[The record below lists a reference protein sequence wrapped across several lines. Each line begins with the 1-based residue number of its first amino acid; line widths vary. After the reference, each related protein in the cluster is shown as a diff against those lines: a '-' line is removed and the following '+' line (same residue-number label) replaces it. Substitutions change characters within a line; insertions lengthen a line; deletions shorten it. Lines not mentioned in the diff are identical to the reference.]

1 MVKVVVRE
9 KRRKQKPDREPEPE
23 AERATTGTAEV
34 ERDEAA
40 PAAAESPTIVRRK
53 VSRVP
58 VAGPTGTEAT
68 TSASGGEAAVPPTD
82 ARATAGDEAPAEGSD
97 QFDAL
102 GTQIAAVLRQA
113 QETSERV
120 RTEAAEQALATASQ
134 AEADARR
141 IVEAA
146 ETEAREK
153 LAQAEAQIEQQWTA
167 AAQQLE
173 EATQALEVAREQDR
187 ALRQDAA
194 DHLANALAARDAGT
208 EILEGATRQLERA
221 EVAARDLEAHAEA
234 ARQEAAQIAADLHAL
249 AEHFGQGSGVI
260 DLRADA
266 VPPGPADDAAE
277 TTAAKRDPSAP
288 PSGAA

>member
-1 MVKVVVRE
+1 MVKVDVRE
-9 KRRKQKPDREPEPE
+9 KRRKQKTDPTPDPD
-23 AERATTGTAEV
+23 AQSAV
-34 ERDEAA
+34 E
-40 PAAAESPTIVRRK
+40 ESPTVVRRK
-53 VSRVP
+53 VTRATVGDQSETQ
-58 VAGPTGTEAT
+58 ADEAT
-68 TSASGGEAAVPPTD
+68 TADDASATTGGTGAPEVAAS
-82 ARATAGDEAPAEGSD
+82 EGGAD

-102 GTQIAAVLRQA
+102 GIEIAAVLRQA
-113 QETSERV
+113 QETSDRV
-120 RTEAAEQALATASQ
+120 RVEAAEQALAATTQ

-141 IVEAA
+141 ILEAA
-146 ETEAREK
+146 ETEARDK

-221 EVAARDLEAHAEA
+221 EAAARDLEAHAEE
-234 ARQEAAQIAADLHAL
+234 ARAEAAQIAVDLHAL
-249 AEHFGQGSGVI
+249 AEHFGEGSGVI

-266 VPPGPADDAAE
+266 VVVPDAEAGAGADVAE
-277 TTAAKRDPSAP
+277 TADLPAP
-288 PSGAA
+288 PSESAEPS